1 MNALNKGK
9 WSINRYMLKMLFLM
23 TFVAFVSITVLELDA
38 FARAGGGRSSGS
50 RGSRSYSSPSRSGPS
65 QSPSRQQAAPSPVQP
80 SPAQQP
86 GGGGFL
92 RGLGGGILGGL
103 LGGMLFSSLGF
114 GGTGYGLGGTGIG
127 LIEIVLIGLGGYFLY
142 RMVSRRGRSE
152 ERAYQSS
159 YGQRTYPKEGLSGY
173 GSTVPP
179 PMAGVQD
186 TDVGISNIRQ
196 MDPSFDE
203 SRFKETAMDSF
214 FRIQA
219 AWMNRDLSSVT
230 PMLTD
235 EMKTTFQADIET
247 LKREK
252 KINRIENIAVRT
264 VEITEAW
271 QESGQDFLTARFYAN
286 LLDYTVD
293 DSTGEVITGSKA
305 EPVKFEE
312 YWTFTR
318 PVGNNT
324 WKLSAITQG

>member
-1 MNALNKGK
+1 
-9 WSINRYMLKMLFLM
+9 MLLLM
-23 TFVAFVSITVLELDA
+23 TFVAFVSTTILELDA

-50 RGSRSYSSPSRSGPS
+50 RGSRSYSSPSRSVPSQGPS
-65 QSPSRQQAAPSPVQP
+65 QQQAAPSPVQP
-80 SPAQQP
+80 SPSQP
-86 GGGGFL
+86 GGGFL

-127 LIEIVLIGLGGYFLY
+127 LLEILLIGAGCYFLY
-142 RMVSRRGRSE
+142 KMVSKKGRSE
-152 ERAYQSS
+152 ERAYQTS
-159 YGQRTYPKEGLSGY
+159 YGQRTYPKEGLSDY
-173 GSTVPP
+173 SSTVPP
-179 PMAGVQD
+179 SMTGVQD
-186 TDVGISNIRQ
+186 IDAGIANIRQ

-203 SRFKETAMDSF
+203 SRFKETAMDIF

-230 PMLTD
+230 TLLTD
-235 EMKTTFQADIET
+235 EMKRTFQTDIDNY
-247 LKREK
+247 KREK

-271 QESGQDFLTARFYAN
+271 QESGQDFITARFYAN

-293 DSTGEVITGSKA
+293 DSTGEVITGSKT

-318 PVGNNT
+318 PLGSNV
-324 WKLSAITQG
+324 WMLSAITQA

>member
-1 MNALNKGK
+1 MNKY
-9 WSINRYMLKMLFLM
+9 ILKMLLLM

-50 RGSRSYSSPSRSGPS
+50 RGSRSYSSPSPSVPS
-65 QSPSRQQAAPSPVQP
+65 QSPSRQQATPSPAQP
-80 SPAQQP
+80 SPAQP
-86 GGGGFL
+86 GGGFL

-127 LIEIVLIGLGGYFLY
+127 LFEILLIAAGGYFLY
-142 RMVSRRGRSE
+142 KMVSRRGRAE
-152 ERAYQSS
+152 EHAYHPS
-159 YGQRTYPKEGLSGY
+159 YGQGTYQKEGVSGY
-173 GSTVPP
+173 GSTLPP
-179 PMAGVQD
+179 SVAGGQD
-186 TDVGISNIRQ
+186 INVGISNIRQ

-203 SRFKETAMDSF
+203 SRFNESAMDIF

-219 AWMNRDLSSVT
+219 AWMNRDLSSV
-230 PMLTD
+230 PALLTD
-235 EMKTTFQADIET
+235 EMKNTFQADIDT
-247 LKREK
+247 YKKEK
-252 KINRIENIAVRT
+252 KINRLENIAVRS
-264 VEITEAW
+264 VEVTEAW
-271 QESGQDFLTARFYAN
+271 QESGQDFITAHFYAN

-293 DSTGEVITGSKA
+293 DSTGDVIAGSRT

-318 PVGNNT
+318 PVGNNA